1 MVRKAVSYIER
12 GLISGVLILGVCLG
26 FPARAAFAV
35 PIRALQLRMDVMP
48 AYSTCTSPDSLTN
61 SGFDACVSSL
71 SLADNVCKMTN
82 RGKGRIKLRATHTD
96 VRVTG
101 EIRGIEDICE
111 SQTLALIL
119 SLRITTDDC
128 GAPPPSS
135 CTLVDLVDLP
145 IGECQVV
152 NGTCKIVTSL
162 NTSVPS
168 LILEARKT
176 HIELLGCGYVRTTG
190 TALPARTF
198 SCGLLVP

>member
-1 MVRKAVSYIER
+1 
-12 GLISGVLILGVCLG
+12 
-26 FPARAAFAV
+26 
-35 PIRALQLRMDVMP
+35 MP
-48 AYSTCTSPDSLTN
+48 AYNACTTPDSQTN

-96 VRVTG
+96 VNVIG

-111 SQTLALIL
+111 SQTLALML
-119 SLRITTDDC
+119 SLRVTTDDC

-135 CTLVDLVDLP
+135 CTLVDLVDYKV
-145 IGECQVV
+145 GECQVV
-152 NGTCKIVTSL
+152 NGTCKIVTTIDTRIP
-162 NTSVPS
+162 N

-190 TALPARTF
+190 TALPTRTF